1 MVRQCACVAPDLM
14 WVARLLA
21 RFRVRAPRRPSV
33 GERPVSDA
41 PDFVGPSQ
49 PLELGRRGRARRAVR
64 AVAQRGAHGRQRRH
78 ARRRAR
84 GLRAAAARAAA
95 AAEARVCA
103 EEEARGRGNGS
114 EARQSA
120 SACLVGAAGCPA
132 LLGQPQPG
140 AREEGCGGGGRCL
153 LASPPPRVRC
163 ASRTHAPR
171 LAMAASVSLVAAAC
185 AHASSSSVSVPLM
198 AARRGVEYFKEMCLL
213 GSTRHTEGTRS
224 GMHFLRESPYR
235 T

>member
-163 ASRTHAPR
+163 ASRTHPGWRWPPRCRSWRQPAPTRPHRPCPCRSWRLGAAWSTSRRCACLAPR
-171 LAMAASVSLVAAAC
+171 DIQKELA
-185 AHASSSSVSVPLM
+185 
-198 AARRGVEYFKEMCLL
+198 
-213 GSTRHTEGTRS
+213 
-224 GMHFLRESPYR
+224 RECIS
-235 T
+235 